1 MQRIE
6 DTSPLYGFVV
16 SIPTAPTKSPV
27 ESVAFATREPQIGAV
42 GMLGNLLH
50 LRSGNARLVPLKSK
64 IPGFDLKKR
73 KRPFRLYLGPLGPSG
88 QGRTRRLQ
96 L

>member
-16 SIPTAPTKSPV
+16 SIPTTPTKSPV
-27 ESVAFATREPQIGAV
+27 ESVASATREPQIGAV

-64 IPGFDLKKR
+64 IPGFD
-73 KRPFRLYLGPLGPSG
+73 
-88 QGRTRRLQ
+88 
-96 L
+96 